1 MAQKN
6 DEEVIRRAP
15 LFTALDD
22 ASAATL
28 RESMTQVKVS
38 KGQTLFKEGD
48 AGDRL
53 FVVVDGKLVLTI
65 RERIITWQTIRLDRN
80 DRLNSS
86 DHTQITDYPGDKEA
100 WSIYRQ
106 QLRDIPQTFTNP
118 EEVVWPESPNN

>member
-22 ASAATL
+22 AAAATL

-53 FVVVDGKLVLTI
+53 FVVVEGKLKLGTSSGDGRENLAFYSWTWRYVWRAFTI
-65 RERIITWQTIRLDRN
+65 
-80 DRLNSS
+80 
-86 DHTQITDYPGDKEA
+86 
-100 WSIYRQ
+100 
-106 QLRDIPQTFTNP
+106 
-118 EEVVWPESPNN
+118 